1 MHEVKHRALVVLI
14 NVITHD
20 KFAAE
25 EIVKSEIFD
34 IITGYASQKMPATPV
49 VVDLALEILQLLVT
63 EKFVEETDSAIPRLV
78 KNPLFKSLNIF
89 LSRGNVFTGTVDE
102 EIDEED
108 HDDGLLA

>member
-34 IITGYASQKMPATPV
+34 IITGYASQKVAASPV

-63 EKFVEETDSAIPRLV
+63 EKFVEETDNAVPRYVAIFRSVFYPFS
-78 KNPLFKSLNIF
+78 KPFFILNHF
-89 LSRGNVFTGTVDE
+89 
-102 EIDEED
+102 
-108 HDDGLLA
+108 

>member
-78 KNPLFKSLNIF
+78 EKSSFQML
-89 LSRGNVFTGTVDE
+89 
-102 EIDEED
+102 
-108 HDDGLLA
+108 